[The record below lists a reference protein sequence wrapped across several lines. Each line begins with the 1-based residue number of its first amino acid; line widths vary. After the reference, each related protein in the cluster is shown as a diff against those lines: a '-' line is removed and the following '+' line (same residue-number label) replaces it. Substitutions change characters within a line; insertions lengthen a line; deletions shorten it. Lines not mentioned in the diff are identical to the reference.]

1 MAISTVRECERWLVR
16 RGVPHLIADYDARE
30 DIWTRSLPVLVVLY
44 VARGLWALEL
54 DNSAV
59 FNIVV
64 TLVVLGLLVATL
76 VLANRFHHR
85 PAFGRPREVGPPELV
100 VFVIGPEIPSVALGQ
115 GADALKGTIVGLA
128 ALGVVYVA
136 TSYGVVP
143 MLRWAAERSLALVE
157 SFGTVISRAL
167 PLLLV
172 SITFLFFTSEVWQ
185 SVGLLHGPAYFMVL
199 GLFSAIGSAFVL
211 TRVPGDVSAAGTLES
226 WDEVRALVSGT
237 PA

>member
-30 DIWTRSLPVLVVLY
+30 DIWTRSLPVLVVL
-44 VARGLWALEL
+44 
-54 DNSAV
+54 
-59 FNIVV
+59 
-64 TLVVLGLLVATL
+64 
-76 VLANRFHHR
+76 
-85 PAFGRPREVGPPELV
+85 
-100 VFVIGPEIPSVALGQ
+100 
-115 GADALKGTIVGLA
+115 
-128 ALGVVYVA
+128 YVA

-199 GLFSAIGSAFVL
+199 GLFFAIGSAFVL
-211 TRVPGDVSAAGTLES
+211 
-226 WDEVRALVSGT
+226 
-237 PA
+237 